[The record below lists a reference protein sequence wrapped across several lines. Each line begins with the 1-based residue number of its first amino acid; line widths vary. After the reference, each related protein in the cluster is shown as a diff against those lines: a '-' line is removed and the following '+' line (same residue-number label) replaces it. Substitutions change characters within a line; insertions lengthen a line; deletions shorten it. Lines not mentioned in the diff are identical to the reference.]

1 MDAYKPKLGFY
12 DRIKPK
18 RNFSITNGGLGA
30 WELILRYSNLDL
42 NDGSIMG
49 GEMDVVTAGL
59 NWYLSPTVRAIFNH
73 GIAYVKR
80 NDSQGILRDGAVD
93 MAQFRFLVNF

>member
-42 NDGSIMG
+42 NDGGILG
-49 GEMDVVTAGL
+49 GEMNVVTAGL
-59 NWYLSPTVRAIFNH
+59 NWYLSPSVRAIFNY
-73 GIAYVKR
+73 GVANVERI
-80 NDSQGILRDGAVD
+80 DGTGTLRDGAVD
-93 MAQFRFLVNF
+93 IAQFRFLVNF